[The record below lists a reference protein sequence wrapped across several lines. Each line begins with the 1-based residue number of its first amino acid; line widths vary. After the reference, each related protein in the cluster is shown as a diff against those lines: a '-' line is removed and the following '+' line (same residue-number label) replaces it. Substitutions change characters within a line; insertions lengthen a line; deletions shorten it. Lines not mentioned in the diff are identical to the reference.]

1 MIGKD
6 LGCKPGVV
14 EKARF
19 EYSSFSEVFDKGL
32 IKEKDKKQELL
43 KKLKNIE
50 DKIEEQL
57 KAIKDQEEKQLK
69 IYSQNK
75 IKKPLLQ
82 SI

>member
-19 EYSSFSEVFDKGL
+19 EYSSFSE
-32 IKEKDKKQELL
+32 ELL